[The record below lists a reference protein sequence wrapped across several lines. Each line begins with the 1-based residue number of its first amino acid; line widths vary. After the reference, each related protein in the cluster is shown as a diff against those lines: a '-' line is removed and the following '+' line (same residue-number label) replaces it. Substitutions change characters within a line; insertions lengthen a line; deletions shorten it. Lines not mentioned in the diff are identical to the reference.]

1 MWWPGAPW
9 GCTVSHTESLLLP
22 EVSCTA
28 RWTLCSGWAS
38 LCSGCCRL
46 LHPVSL
52 APSSLSPWPMLP
64 NSDEDSETLPH
75 VLLSPPRISLSV
87 DLTGH
92 WDSEQNTQKCNSLTV
107 PALLFIHFHSL
118 PKVICFLRVLKGN
131 RVFSRLLSSGVILG
145 KLPSL
150 YLRCLI

>member
-1 MWWPGAPW
+1 MVARGSL
-9 GCTVSHTESLLLP
+9 GVHRVSHRKPALAWGLLHGPLDSVLRVGLALQWMLPPSAPRVPRALLP
-22 EVSCTA
+22 Q
-28 RWTLCSGWAS
+28 
-38 LCSGCCRL
+38 
-46 LHPVSL
+46 PVL
-52 APSSLSPWPMLP
+52 PSS
-64 NSDEDSETLPH
+64 DEESETLPH